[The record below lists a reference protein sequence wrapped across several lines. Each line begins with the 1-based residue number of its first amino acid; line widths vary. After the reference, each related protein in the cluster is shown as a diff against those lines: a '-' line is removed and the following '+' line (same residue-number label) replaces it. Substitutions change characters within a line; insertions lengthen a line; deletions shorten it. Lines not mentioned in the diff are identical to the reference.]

1 VLPFCAGQSANVFQ
15 RLVSYPV
22 TTAGAV
28 VATADFNGDGKL
40 DVIVE
45 DGNTAAAKVFFGNG
59 DGTLTFHSDLTL
71 PIGTAWVA
79 PGDVNGDGITGLAT
93 AQFGSAKVTVLLG
106 NGDGSFHMG
115 YQYSGTFAS
124 SSLVRWR
131 RGLRSVRNHAF
142 DSQARAGAPG
152 GHGGPRTTAPQIAP
166 GQGRRCNKRRAA
178 LLSCAGC
185 AAGFMVDRLTG
196 HRTDQEATALIEV
209 FYDRESLRLLGC
221 VSPRPFSSLPAI
233 TAFLRAARD

>member
-1 VLPFCAGQSANVFQ
+1 MLPFCAGQSANVFQ

-79 PGDVNGDGITGLAT
+79 PGDVNGDGITDLAT

-124 SSLVRWR
+124 SSIIMADL
-131 RGLRSVRNHAF
+131 NH
-142 DSQARAGAPG
+142 DGEPD
-152 GHGGPRTTAPQIAP
+152 
-166 GQGRRCNKRRAA
+166 
-178 LLSCAGC
+178 L
-185 AAGFMVDRLTG
+185 
-196 HRTDQEATALIEV
+196 
-209 FYDRESLRLLGC
+209 
-221 VSPRPFSSLPAI
+221 I
-233 TAFLRAARD
+233 TAADDGTVAVFIAVGNGNFLPPVPRDRAKPSACAPN